1 MGGVET
7 YVRALLDQ
15 LGRAWPDHEFVLVTG
30 DYNDESLRS
39 PWPNLSRSLFVR
51 EGVLA
56 RAQEGAES
64 LYHLRAMAWGVRV
77 LRTALHAR
85 LGRALSGLIREERL
99 DLWFCPLS
107 HLLPCPAPVA
117 SVVTMFDLQHE
128 HYPRFFS
135 ATELSERR
143 RLLPRSCALADRV
156 IAFSEFTRQDL
167 ARRYGVPLEKI
178 TAVPIGVAAPPAPS
192 GVDARV
198 AAVRERYRLAERYL
212 VYPSHFWRHKN
223 HARLLEAFARYR
235 SRATGDL
242 DLVLCGSPMDARGAL
257 AELLERD
264 RRLTDVRL
272 LGHVPGDD
280 LQALVRGSSGM
291 VFPSLFEGFGIP
303 LVEAMGLGCP
313 VAASRAAAIPEVV
326 GDAAILFDPEDV
338 SDMARAIERLV
349 EEPGL
354 AAELARRGVRRAALF
369 TPERMARETW
379 QVFLEALT

>member
-1 MGGVET
+1 
-7 YVRALLDQ
+7 
-15 LGRAWPDHEFVLVTG
+15 
-30 DYNDESLRS
+30 
-39 PWPNLSRSLFVR
+39 
-51 EGVLA
+51 
-56 RAQEGAES
+56 
-64 LYHLRAMAWGVRV
+64 
-77 LRTALHAR
+77 
-85 LGRALSGLIREERL
+85 
-99 DLWFCPLS
+99 
-107 HLLPCPAPVA
+107 
-117 SVVTMFDLQHE
+117 
-128 HYPRFFS
+128 
-135 ATELSERR
+135 
-143 RLLPRSCALADRV
+143 
-156 IAFSEFTRQDL
+156 
-167 ARRYGVPLEKI
+167 
-178 TAVPIGVAAPPAPS
+178 
-192 GVDARV
+192 V